1 VTPDIQP
8 ESSLATRATVLEIV
22 RAYEQSCAD
31 IRTAFVMLDG
41 AEKRIN
47 DAVTLG
53 RSWGVHLKSR
63 NGRVIDFGDVESTI
77 AHVRREVW
85 SSVVERLE
93 IRRMLS
99 IARAKEL
106 DEQLERGEL
115 PEITEENVYAFAN
128 GYMRQ
133 LDTMIAEAVREVFE
147 ILRPP
152 HSQYKTNTEL
162 EIGER
167 VILAHYIDPGWS
179 WGPDRPRFH
188 LDYHREKNITALE
201 NVFRSLDGK
210 GAALPTNQSELQ
222 MSINASPT
230 GQGVTTY
237 FAWKGYK
244 NGTLHIRFLRPDL
257 VTKLNQIA
265 GGMRLRPRKEAA

>member
-1 VTPDIQP
+1 VKHEILP
-8 ESSLATRATVLEIV
+8 EAALATRASVVEIV

-31 IRTAFVMLDG
+31 IRQAFALLDG

-53 RSWGVHLKSR
+53 RSWGVHVKNR
-63 NGRVIDFGDVESTI
+63 DGRALYFDEVEPTLAHLRRDVWDTI
-77 AHVRREVW
+77 
-85 SSVVERLE
+85 VERLE

-106 DEQLERGEL
+106 DDQLENGEL
-115 PEITEENVYAFAN
+115 PEITEENVHAFAH
-128 GYMRQ
+128 GYMQQ

-147 ILRPP
+147 ILRPR
-152 HSQYKTNTEL
+152 HNRYKTNTEL

-167 VILAHYIDPGWS
+167 VILTRYVDGDWPSAAS
-179 WGPDRPRFH
+179 RFR
-188 LDYHREKNITALE
+188 LVYHCAQDITALE